1 MMAFC
6 GIILVFFLLGIQ
18 RKNCIAV
25 TDRPDGEI
33 INIAIF
39 FNASDRFLRSIVQ
52 NSKDNFLVNQQKNNM
67 HSEKLTLYD
76 SSSRWLDV
84 ANSGHSKIGLNGS
97 LSLVWDMSSR
107 IQGAVFVDINS
118 NSMFLSSLLER
129 SGIPTIGVFQRSEQP
144 RTQVR

>member
-1 MMAFC
+1 MAFC

-52 NSKDNFLVNQQKNNM
+52 KTKDNFLVNQQKNNM

-76 SSSRWLDV
+76 YSRWLDMG
-84 ANSGHSKIGLNGS
+84 NSGYSKIGLNGS
-97 LSLVWDMSSR
+97 LSLVWNMSSR

>member
-1 MMAFC
+1 MAFR

-25 TDRPDGEI
+25 TDRADGEI

-39 FNASDRFLRSIVQ
+39 FNASDPFLRSIVQ

-76 SSSRWLDV
+76 YSRWLDL

-97 LSLVWDMSSR
+97 LSLVWNMSSR
-107 IQGAVFVDINS
+107 IQGAVFVDISS
-118 NSMFLSSLLER
+118 NSMFFSSLLER

>member
-1 MMAFC
+1 MMAFRS
-6 GIILVFFLLGIQ
+6 IILVFFLLGIQ
-18 RKNCIAV
+18 RKICIAV
-25 TDRPDGEI
+25 TDLADGEI

-52 NSKDNFLVNQQKNNM
+52 NSKDNFLVNQRENNM
-67 HSEKLTLYD
+67 QNEKLTLYD
-76 SSSRWLDV
+76 YSRWLDV
-84 ANSGHSKIGLNGS
+84 ASSGHSKIGLNGS
-97 LSLVWDMSSR
+97 LSLVWNMSSR